1 MKRRQFIHL
10 AGSLAA
16 AAPLAVPLSTHAKPG
31 KASQT
36 VADEH
41 ATILQLQQHMQSGAL
56 TSVALCHFY
65 LDRIN
70 RIDRH
75 GPTLRA
81 VLELNPDALAI
92 AAALDA
98 ERRAGKVRGPLH
110 GMPILLKDNIAT
122 GDKMKSSA
130 GSLAIA
136 HFPAD
141 RDAHIV
147 TLLRAAGAVI
157 LGKTNLSEWA
167 NFRSTHAFS
176 GWSARGGLTRNPY
189 VLDRNA
195 SGSSSGSA
203 SATAANLAVLCI
215 GSETDGSIVS
225 PASVC
230 GVVGLKPTV
239 GLLSRSGIVPISAS
253 QDTAGPMTRNVT
265 DAAIALSAMAGVD
278 KDDSA
283 TLAIPPTLPGLP
295 ANATA
300 GKVDYTQA
308 LRKDGLKGARIG
320 VVRSAFA
327 GSHPQLVKLM
337 DAALDVMRAQGAT
350 IIDPV
355 ELAPVDTNAEL
366 EVLFNEFKDGLNRYL
381 PRYASR
387 EPVQTLAQVIAWNR
401 AHATQ
406 ELAVFDQ
413 DIFERA
419 EASPGVKSETYL
431 KARAACLKATRE
443 DGIDHT
449 LKQHQ
454 LDALFA
460 PTGDPAWLTDI
471 VNGDRS
477 GNSFSANAAIAGY
490 PHITVPAGL
499 VQELPVAISFVGGA
513 FSEATL
519 LRLAYAYEQASLQR
533 RPPKYLATLK

>member
-10 AGSLAA
+10 AGSLGASLSVPARAA
-16 AAPLAVPLSTHAKPG
+16 TGKNKAHAAMPEESTG
-31 KASQT
+31 
-36 VADEH
+36 
-41 ATILQLQQHMQSGAL
+41 ILQLQQQMQSGAL
-56 TSVALCHFY
+56 SSVALCRFY
-65 LDRIN
+65 LERIR
-70 RIDRH
+70 RIDRPLLH
-75 GPTLRA
+75 S

-98 ERRAGKVRGPLH
+98 ERKAGQLRGPLH
-110 GMPILLKDNIAT
+110 GIPVLVKDNIAT

-176 GWSARGGLTRNPY
+176 GWSARGGLTHNPY

-195 SGSSSGSA
+195 SGSSSGSGA
-203 SATAANLAVLCI
+203 ATAANLAAFCV

-230 GVVGLKPTV
+230 GVVGIKPTV
-239 GLLSRSGIVPISAS
+239 GLLSRSGIVPISSS
-253 QDTAGPMTRNVT
+253 QDTAGPMTRNVM
-265 DAAIALSAMAGVD
+265 DAAIALSAMAGMD
-278 KDDSA
+278 AQDSA
-283 TLAIPPTLPGLP
+283 TAAIPAAIGAKPDFTKGLS
-295 ANATA
+295 
-300 GKVDYTQA
+300 
-308 LRKDGLKGARIG
+308 KDGLRGARIG
-320 VVRSAFA
+320 VVRSAF
-327 GSHPQLVKLM
+327 GNHPQLTQRM
-337 DAALDVMRAQGAT
+337 NAALDVMRAQGAM

-355 ELAPVDTNAEL
+355 ELAPFDINAEL
-366 EVLFNEFKDGLNRYL
+366 EILYNEFKHGLNAYL
-381 PRYASR
+381 PQYASR
-387 EPVQTLAQVIAWNR
+387 EPVRTLQEVIEWNR
-401 AHATQ
+401 QHAAQ

-419 EASPGVKSETYL
+419 EASPGLQSEVYL

-454 LDALFA
+454 LDALVG

-471 VNGDRS
+471 VNGDRV
-477 GNSFSANAAIAGY
+477 GTSFSSQAAIAGY

-499 VQELPVAISFVGGA
+499 VQELPVSISFIGTA

-519 LRLAYAYEQASLQR
+519 LRLAYAYEQASQLR
-533 RPPKYLATLK
+533 RPPRYLPTLK